1 MPLKSHVTEKPVMY
15 DTSDCVVMLNSLLL
29 IFFRDTWMLRFCE
42 VQDERQIHQ
51 IFSAVVILG
60 LVGHDSTSFSCPV
73 RSSACRLVIH
83 STAVSKE
90 SSPDEV
96 NPNS

>member
-1 MPLKSHVTEKPVMY
+1 MPNCYPLKFF
-15 DTSDCVVMLNSLLL
+15 SDK
-29 IFFRDTWMLRFCE
+29 WMLRYCE

-51 IFSAVVILG
+51 IFSEIVILG
-60 LVGHDSTSFSCPV
+60 HKYTSFSCPGGNN
-73 RSSACRLVIH
+73 SCRPVIH
-83 STAVSKE
+83 STAGSKK

>member
-1 MPLKSHVTEKPVMY
+1 
-15 DTSDCVVMLNSLLL
+15 
-29 IFFRDTWMLRFCE
+29 MLRFCE

-51 IFSAVVILG
+51 IFSAVGILG
-60 LVGHDSTSFSCPV
+60 LIRHDPTAFSCPGG
-73 RSSACRLVIH
+73 SSACRPVIH

-96 NPNS
+96 NTNS

>member
-1 MPLKSHVTEKPVMY
+1 
-15 DTSDCVVMLNSLLL
+15 
-29 IFFRDTWMLRFCE
+29 MLRLCE

-51 IFSAVVILG
+51 IFSAFGILG
-60 LVGHDSTSFSCPV
+60 LMGHDSTSFSCPEG
-73 RSSACRLVIH
+73 SSACRPVIH

-96 NPNS
+96 NQN